1 MLLKEAILFKE
12 LSFPLISF
20 LTTGYWLGED
30 VLTYY
35 DDLGKLAQG
44 DLLGRLVLVEHCK
57 KVVLDE
63 LHTGIYETDFMY
75 VKVLESNFN
84 RKFDTTNLK
93 NWIGWTTKHK
103 KFELQE
109 PENYVWIKKIITI

>member
-1 MLLKEAILFKE
+1 
-12 LSFPLISF
+12 
-20 LTTGYWLGED
+20 
-30 VLTYY
+30 
-35 DDLGKLAQG
+35 
-44 DLLGRLVLVEHCK
+44 
-57 KVVLDE
+57 
-63 LHTGIYETDFMY
+63 MY